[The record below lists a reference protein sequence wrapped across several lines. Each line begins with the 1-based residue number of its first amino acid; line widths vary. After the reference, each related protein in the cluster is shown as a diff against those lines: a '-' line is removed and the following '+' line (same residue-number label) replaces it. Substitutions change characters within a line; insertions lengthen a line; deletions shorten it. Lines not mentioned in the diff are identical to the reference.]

1 MNPKVSV
8 IVAVYNPGTNID
20 RLIDSLGAQSL
31 AADEFEVLFIDDGS
45 TDGTGERL
53 ADVVATNLTWSVTR
67 IPNSGWP
74 GRPRNVGTDLA
85 TGDYVFFADHDDEF
99 LPEALERMYTLGH
112 ANGSDIVYPKLVR
125 VGRTT
130 PYWSLAHRTLAV
142 ADPLGDVLGSRTVH
156 KMYRRQFL
164 QDCGARFP
172 EGPVRLEDHNF
183 SSQVLPHARVISV
196 VADYPCYKWIHRSDG
211 SNNSEAASEAHT
223 YWAYYTDVVRVA
235 ERTAGPGPLLDRIR
249 VVAMMQAFSRIPAT
263 GYLKRSEEARRQLF
277 DAVHDY
283 VVEQF
288 PPALDQHLP
297 VLKRTRVKALR
308 SADREGFES
317 LQRQRTQ
324 MTFHV
329 KLAGARWE
337 EERLRLALAVTV
349 NDQAGGLF
357 EFERSGGD
365 LLVPRAAGSADE
377 APEGDRMLL
386 SSDVG
391 TAEVTVRHLRTGVEW
406 PVATSY
412 RLEQVPVGR
421 GAGLSLHAEADIDP
435 AHGFFGTPLEDGT
448 WSLLL
453 RVQFLG
459 ESLTRAVPATP
470 GVSLPAAPQA
480 VSERNAVVLR
490 TGQGRLVLRVPAE
503 VEDVALAPAPA
514 TVKQARWIDGQV
526 KLDIGVP
533 SGASALSLVV
543 RTRGREGSHSV
554 PLHDGTAMVAVD
566 STSPGDILDF
576 SVHFG
581 TTEQPGRERRLMFE
595 NGEATTHGQH
605 RFYPTSSGAF
615 SIKHVRP
622 SKKEAPL
629 TPRAVSSMAPQWL
642 RRARRSFRDRARG

>member
-20 RLIDSLGAQSL
+20 LLIDSLGAQTL

-53 ADVVATNLTWSVTR
+53 AEVVAGIPTWSVTR

-99 LPEALERMYTLGH
+99 LPEALERMYALGRD
-112 ANGSDIVYPKLVR
+112 NGSDIVYPKLVR

-130 PYWSLAHRTLAV
+130 PYWSLAQQTLAV

-164 QDCGARFP
+164 KDCGARFP

-183 SSQVLPHARVISV
+183 SSQVLSHARVISV

-223 YWAYYTDVVRVA
+223 YWGYYTEVVRVV
-235 ERTAGPGPLLDRIR
+235 ERIAGPGPLLDRIR
-249 VVAMMQAFSRIPAT
+249 VVAMMQAFSRLPAA
-263 GYLKRSEEARRQLF
+263 GYLKRSEEARQQLF
-277 DAVHDY
+277 AAVHAY

-288 PPALDQHLP
+288 PPGLDQHLP
-297 VLKRTRVKALR
+297 VLKRMRVKALR
-308 SADREGFES
+308 SADRAGFES

-324 MTFHV
+324 ITFHV
-329 KLAGARWE
+329 KLADARWE
-337 EERLRLALAVTV
+337 DERLRLALAVTV
-349 NDQAGGLF
+349 DDRVGGFF

-365 LLVPRAAGSADE
+365 VLVPRAAGGADE

-386 SSDVG
+386 ASDLG
-391 TAEVTVRHLRTGVEW
+391 TAEVTVRHMRTGVEW

-412 RLEQVPVGR
+412 RLEQLPVGQ
-421 GAGLSLHAEADIDP
+421 GVGLSLHAEADIDP

-448 WSLLL
+448 WSLLV

-459 ESLTRAVPATP
+459 ESLTRAIPATP
-470 GVSLPAAPQA
+470 GVSLPAVPQA

-503 VEDVALAPAPA
+503 VEDVALAPASA
-514 TVKQARWIDGQV
+514 TVTQARWVDGQV
-526 KLDIGVP
+526 KLDISIPG
-533 SGASALSLVV
+533 GASAPSLVV
-543 RTRGREGSHSV
+543 RTRGREGSRSV
-554 PLHDGTAMVAVD
+554 PLHDGTAVVVVD

-576 SVHFG
+576 YVHVG
-581 TTEQPGRERRLMFE
+581 SPERPGRERRLMFA
-595 NGEATTHGQH
+595 NGEASTHGQH
-605 RFYPTSSGAF
+605 RMYPTSSGAF
-615 SIKHVRP
+615 SVKHVRTP
-622 SKKEAPL
+622 KKKAVS
-629 TPRAVSSMAPQWL
+629 TPRALSSRAPEW
-642 RRARRSFRDRARG
+642 